1 MGGNFL
7 QALILASDDGWHIK
21 EIKRALKKQKI
32 SSLRVPYSELGA
44 GVASSFDLKNREEM
58 LDDIDYIF
66 VRIIPGGSLEQIILR
81 MDILNRMAALGK
93 RIINR
98 PSVIEKTVDKY
109 YTQFLLADSG
119 IPTPETFVTEDFEQA
134 MEFYHKWDDIILK
147 PIFGSLGK
155 GIVRINDEDTAYRV
169 FRAWHQNNF
178 VFYIQKYI
186 EHGSSDI
193 RVFVCNGEVIS
204 ASERCGN
211 SWKTNVARGAES
223 RKIIIPDHLKQMA
236 LKAAEVLELDYT
248 GIDIILKDGNINEP
262 YLIEVNSIPGWYG
275 LQKVTDFNIA
285 DKLIE
290 MMI

>member
-1 MGGNFL
+1 M
-7 QALILASDDGWHIK
+7 QALILASEDGWHIK
-21 EIKRALKKQKI
+21 EIKRALKKQQI

-44 GVASSFDLKNREEM
+44 GVAGSFNLKNREEM
-58 LDDIDYIF
+58 LDNADYIF

-93 RIINR
+93 RIINK
-98 PSVIEKTVDKY
+98 PAVIEKTVDKY
-109 YTQFLLADSG
+109 YTQFILADSG

-134 MEFYHKWDDIILK
+134 MEFYYKWKDVILK

-155 GIVRINDEDTAYRV
+155 GIVRIQDEDTAYRV
-169 FRAWHQNNF
+169 FRAWQQNNF

-193 RVFVCNGEVIS
+193 RVFVCRGEVIS
-204 ASERCGN
+204 ASERRGN

-223 RKIIIPDHLKQMA
+223 RKITLPNNLKNMA
-236 LKAAEVLELDYT
+236 LKAAELLELDYT
-248 GIDIILKDGNINEP
+248 GIDIILKDGNINDP

-285 DKLIE
+285 DRLVE